1 MCYPNQSLYIYICH
15 IHPIMISTNIPYKSH
30 CKHTIPFLH
39 VIQSS
44 PKKATLENTGKN
56 GATPLYVAALNGSR
70 EVVNLLLE
78 AGDGVGPANA
88 NGKTRKIRGEWGE
101 MEMRWKNAGLKYEKW
116 RFEHEKLN
124 IVSKMLNLRQE
135 NWTCSS
141 KTSES

>member
-1 MCYPNQSLYIYICH
+1 MAELFRLVKHYNLPRYLCVIQISLYIYICIYICIYIYVYIYMPYSSH
-15 IHPIMISTNIPYKSH
+15 INPMMISTNIPYKSH

-88 NGKTRKIRGEWGE
+88 NEKTRKIPGE
-101 MEMRWKNAGLKYEKW
+101 
-116 RFEHEKLN
+116 
-124 IVSKMLNLRQE
+124 
-135 NWTCSS
+135 
-141 KTSES
+141 